1 MEHVL
6 MINASGT
13 INVSLFLMQKGRQ
26 HQQTNTYEKHI
37 FLGFHYGKNAI
48 TLVFVQQRNVTV
60 SVVQTSVNY
69 QASV

>member
-1 MEHVL
+1 
-6 MINASGT
+6 
-13 INVSLFLMQKGRQ
+13 MQKGRQ